1 MIRNTAVIICML
13 CLTAAAIAAPKPRY
27 LHVTVSGENGVANP
41 VCEGSLWFDIAQ
53 EHNYGGVYYI
63 AGNSCGITA
72 ETSRYQ
78 SNDLKFEL
86 VFNLLLSIH
95 ESGTWLAGATRAL
108 NYADK
113 DQSGRAERTSIEKA
127 LPMGQEELVC
137 SHKLPDGRQIYLKVE
152 LRSELPSDC
161 ADCGQSA
168 VVLKSSYL
176 KNGVKVSSGTSGRK
190 FLAEAMEFRSGV
202 DESSSDGDP
211 DEMKYIVLISMPG
224 ALKAL
229 KERTECTITFQR
241 AYQIRSRGG
250 SGGSGES
257 SVNYT
262 SKNTMDVVLEPGK
275 ELRLVFPP
283 DTPAVEGYAIEDTL
297 IILPRK

>member
-1 MIRNTAVIICML
+1 MRYMTILV
-13 CLTAAAIAAPKPRY
+13 CLLGLSIAAFAAPKPRY
-27 LHVTVSGENGVANP
+27 LRVMVSGEKEAANP
-41 VCEGSLWFDIAQ
+41 VCEGSLWFDITQ
-53 EHNYGGVYYI
+53 EQNYSGVYYI
-63 AGNSCGITA
+63 TGSSCGITA

-78 SNDLKFEL
+78 SSDLKFEL
-86 VFNLLLSIH
+86 VFNLLLSIND
-95 ESGTWLAGATRAL
+95 GGAWLAGATRAL
-108 NYADK
+108 NYADNV
-113 DQSGRAERTSIEKA
+113 QPGRAERTSIEKA
-127 LPMGQEELVC
+127 LPIGQEELVC

-152 LRSELPSDC
+152 LRTELPNDC

-168 VVLKSSYL
+168 VVLRSAYL
-176 KNGVKVSSGTSGRK
+176 KNGVKVSSGSSGRK
-190 FLAEAMEFRSGV
+190 FLTEAMEFQSGV
-202 DESSSDGDP
+202 GDIGNAA
-211 DEMKYIVLISMPG
+211 DASEMKYVVMISMPG

-229 KERTECTITFQR
+229 KERTECKITFQR

-250 SGGSGES
+250 SGGEGES

-262 SKNTMDVVLEPGK
+262 SRNVKDIVLEPGK

>member
-1 MIRNTAVIICML
+1 MRYLTIVVCLIGLSVAAV
-13 CLTAAAIAAPKPRY
+13 AAPKPRY
-27 LHVTVSGENGVANP
+27 LRVNVSGEKGSANP
-41 VCEGSLWFDIAQ
+41 VCEGSLWFDITQ
-53 EHNYGGVYYI
+53 EQNYSGVYYI

-78 SNDLKFEL
+78 SSDLKFEL
-86 VFNLLLSIH
+86 VFNLLLSINDGG
-95 ESGTWLAGATRAL
+95 SWLAGATRAL
-108 NYADK
+108 NYADSE
-113 DQSGRAERTSIEKA
+113 QPGRAERTSIEKA

-137 SHKLPDGRQIYLKVE
+137 SHKLPDGRQIYLRVE
-152 LRSELPSDC
+152 LRSELPEDC

-168 VVLKSSYL
+168 VVLRSSYL
-176 KNGVKVSSGTSGRK
+176 RNGVKVSSGSAGRK
-190 FLAEAMEFRSGV
+190 FLAEAMEFQSGV
-202 DESSSDGDP
+202 GEISNGADAS
-211 DEMKYIVLISMPG
+211 EMKYIVMVSMPG

-229 KERTECTITFQR
+229 KERTECRITFQR

-250 SGGSGES
+250 SGGEGES

-262 SKNTMDVVLEPGK
+262 SKNVKDVVLEPGK